1 MPDDAHVLVVDDE
14 PGIRNLVR
22 EYLGRHGLEVSA
34 ADGGPAMR
42 EVLAGRR
49 PVDLVVLDIRMP
61 GEDGLTLA
69 RRLRAAG
76 DVGIVMLTAS
86 GETVDRIVGLEVG
99 ADAYL
104 AKPFDPRELLA
115 TVRSVLR
122 RVRPEPARPSP
133 AAPAPP
139 APARDEVRF
148 GRCLLDL
155 EARRLRTLEG
165 EEVPI
170 TAMEFELLRAF
181 ARNPGR
187 VLTRERLLELAHERG
202 LEPFDRSV
210 DTRVWR
216 LRRKVEPDPARPEAI
231 RTMRGGGYLFTPP
244 GPGKG

>member
-1 MPDDAHVLVVDDE
+1 
-14 PGIRNLVR
+14 
-22 EYLGRHGLEVSA
+22 
-34 ADGGPAMR
+34 
-42 EVLAGRR
+42 
-49 PVDLVVLDIRMP
+49 VVLDIRMP

-69 RRLRAAG
+69 RQLRATSG
-76 DVGIVMLTAS
+76 VGIVMLTAS

-122 RVRPEPARPSP
+122 RAVRPSAPGT
-133 AAPAPP
+133 PAPP
-139 APARDEVRF
+139 TRDGVRF

-170 TAMEFELLRAF
+170 TAMEFELLRVF

-187 VLTRERLLELAHERG
+187 VLTRERLLELAHDRG
-202 LEPFDRSV
+202 LEPFDRSI